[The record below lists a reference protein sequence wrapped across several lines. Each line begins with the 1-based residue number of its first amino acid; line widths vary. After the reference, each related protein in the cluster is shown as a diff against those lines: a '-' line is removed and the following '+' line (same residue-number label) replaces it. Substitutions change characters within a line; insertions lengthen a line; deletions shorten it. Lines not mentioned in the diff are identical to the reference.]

1 MLAIWWQKSPLQ
13 RLALVDRC
21 QGPIT
26 EVATPMTSASDLI
39 TRVAALI
46 IGSSGPIT
54 RDFDLTI
61 GAVVRSSKPW
71 LFDHRTSNTSDS
83 NDWAI
88 DFSGLFEKFYLSY

>member
-1 MLAIWWQKSPLQ
+1 
-13 RLALVDRC
+13 
-21 QGPIT
+21 
-26 EVATPMTSASDLI
+26 MTSASNLI

-46 IGSSGPIT
+46 IDSSGPIT

-61 GAVVRSSKPW
+61 GAVVQSLKPW

-88 DFSGLFEKFYLSY
+88 DFSGLFEKFYLSYQTFENILLQNKWSFNWSY